1 MAKQTIG
8 EFMALLRK
16 ANGYTQAEVAEKL
29 NISNRTLSSWETDRT
44 LPDALVLPAIADLY
58 NVTVDELLR
67 GEKATEKTANVIS
80 DASLKNVSKQR
91 FGRFNVKIRLLGG
104 IAILCEAVIILACVL
119 SLYTSAPLWLVILLG
134 VIGGIGAGVC
144 AILACYF
151 ANSLKLS
158 EGITSAEDYSNDN
171 KALLLAVKRRL
182 SDFFGICAAAFAL
195 SFAAL
200 LIAFIVINPQDYTVL
215 NVTVNVREAHI
226 AVICVNAFLCVALFV
241 AFLCTRFVGFKKVA
255 TETQYTV
262 YKSNKRFLGKVA
274 AFGCIP
280 LAVVLILNITIACV
294 FPGGKRTLYQ
304 CDDWLA
310 FKTHLSAI
318 VVDEHEADNFGIAAE
333 EYYLSFPIQPEL
345 GTEYDFGNGFYGYW
359 HGDYI
364 EFVNGRYK
372 PVANWEVR
380 HNSKYGYTVWNLY
393 AYVFDDDTSD
403 HEYVVNARYHQD
415 DHLYDRNDNLIGEL
429 TITQKNNM
437 YRLEQDVS
445 QELERTGLY
454 TWTLIPLTTAIVCCV
469 VYLAKRKK
477 QKYSM

>member
-1 MAKQTIG
+1 M
-8 EFMALLRK
+8 
-16 ANGYTQAEVAEKL
+16 
-29 NISNRTLSSWETDRT
+29 
-44 LPDALVLPAIADLY
+44 
-58 NVTVDELLR
+58 
-67 GEKATEKTANVIS
+67 
-80 DASLKNVSKQR
+80 
-91 FGRFNVKIRLLGG
+91 
-104 IAILCEAVIILACVL
+104 
-119 SLYTSAPLWLVILLG
+119 
-134 VIGGIGAGVC
+134 
-144 AILACYF
+144 
-151 ANSLKLS
+151 
-158 EGITSAEDYSNDN
+158 
-171 KALLLAVKRRL
+171 
-182 SDFFGICAAAFAL
+182 
-195 SFAAL
+195 
-200 LIAFIVINPQDYTVL
+200 L

-454 TWTLIPLTTAIVCCV
+454 TWTLIPVTAAIVCCI

-477 QKYSM
+477 QKFSM